1 LKNTI
6 NINKYRS
13 NNTFQIALVTD
24 GYYSF
29 VIFNY
34 GRIAW
39 PNLFVKKLIQS
50 GWNSGDNV
58 NYYRFNTSSNDNLVK
73 NSNVNIPSK
82 WIFRVDYREEIIN
95 SFVPFGISLN
105 DSLISKLSS
114 AQHSEI
120 IDTYDN
126 KIRISHNHF
135 LTSVCINKNGF
146 VTLNVPY
153 LYNQREN
160 KFPLKDT
167 ISLISPFWTSIN
179 FTSNGNIFYRIVTD
193 KESLEQ
199 IENDVNFVN
208 INFKPIWSL
217 VVTYYETVPVQLDKH
232 FNNTFQLILTFDSND
247 YFYAIFNYGKMNSLE
262 SINSTSFLIGYS
274 LELRDLYYN
283 LNKMNNFVKN
293 SNVNQTGKYVFNLFK
308 PSDYTTTRL
317 MVKYTT
323 LDLKSIFKFYS
334 FF

>member
-1 LKNTI
+1 V
-6 NINKYRS
+6 
-13 NNTFQIALVTD
+13 LVTD

-39 PNLFVKKLIQS
+39 PNLFVKKVIQS
-50 GWNSGDNV
+50 GWNSGDNI

-95 SFVPFGISLN
+95 SFIPFGISLN

-153 LYNQREN
+153 LYNHRAN

-167 ISLISPFWTSIN
+167 ISLISPFWTNIN

-193 KESLEQ
+193 KESLKQ
-199 IENDVNFVN
+199 IENDIKLIN

-217 VVTYYETVPVQLDKH
+217 VVTYYEIVPVQLDKH
-232 FNNTFQLILTFDSND
+232 CNNTFQLILTFDSND

-274 LELRDLYYN
+274 LELRDLYHN
-283 LNKMNNFVKN
+283 LNKMNNFVKD

-323 LDLKSIFKFYS
+323 LDLKSIFEFYS